1 MNLLMA
7 LKLPGQ
13 VYDEGNF
20 FPKEDSTDS
29 EDHDL
34 PPWDAEL
41 TKRPKRA
48 VAVMDM
54 KERMRQMFKSPQVKS
69 EHEYKQEGWCR
80 NRGLWFHHCQRR
92 LAWH

>member
-1 MNLLMA
+1 MMA

-20 FPKEDSTDS
+20 FPKDESSDS

-41 TKRPKRA
+41 TKRPKRVTRHGGGKMGQGGDA
-48 VAVMDM
+48 GYDKWKM
-54 KERMRQMFKSPQVKS
+54 
-69 EHEYKQEGWCR
+69 
-80 NRGLWFHHCQRR
+80 
-92 LAWH
+92 

>member
-69 EHEYKQEGWCR
+69 EHEYKQEGWCSR
-80 NRGLWFHHCQRR
+80 IASHPNFFPGP
-92 LAWH
+92 

>member
-1 MNLLMA
+1 MMA

-41 TKRPKRA
+41 TKRPKR
-48 VAVMDM
+48 VARRNGGTLWVIASRIYDM
-54 KERMRQMFKSPQVKS
+54 
-69 EHEYKQEGWCR
+69 EYLLEYIIIPWGK
-80 NRGLWFHHCQRR
+80 LT
-92 LAWH
+92 